1 MQIKLYVK
9 WAYFSRLFRATHSA
23 QLPLARAG
31 RPLCLTALCLCPSG
45 WCVVLCSQPPTV
57 PPYAR
62 SFLPTTDG
70 IGCGGWH
77 AVHGNACPRCFQF
90 SLRVFVYSAL
100 PAKTNIRMCSASHH
114 CSVGV
119 KAGQA
124 ATIAGVRDTARRS
137 GRLTGH
143 AQARPVQPH
152 AAPMCRRLT
161 RPGAQSGS
169 CAELHKSNDHDTV
182 RDGGGV
188 VSYSRDSLTACGF
201 TCV

>member
-1 MQIKLYVK
+1 MKIKLHVK

-62 SFLPTTDG
+62 SFLPATDG

-119 KAGQA
+119 KQGRPPRSRAYATRPDGQA
-124 ATIAGVRDTARRS
+124 DSPATHRHARS
-137 GRLTGH
+137 SPMP
-143 AQARPVQPH
+143 RP
-152 AAPMCRRLT
+152 
-161 RPGAQSGS
+161 
-169 CAELHKSNDHDTV
+169 CA
-182 RDGGGV
+182 V
-188 VSYSRDSLTACGF
+188 V
-201 TCV
+201 